1 MYLYGA
7 SGHGKV
13 IKEILE
19 SQGKAVDGFVD
30 DNPETREL
38 TGVPVQ
44 HHTEGVDEVIVS
56 IGINETRKS
65 IAENMKC
72 RFADAAVHKR
82 AIVSDTATL
91 GKGTV
96 VMASAVVN
104 AGAKVGRHCI
114 INTGASVDHDC
125 TLGDYVHIAPHA
137 TLCGLI
143 SVGEGTLIGAGA
155 SVVPCVKIGRWC
167 VIGAG
172 SAVIEDIPDYSVA
185 VGVPARV
192 ISTNETTKNYER
204 EENLSEL
211 GSHERGGK

>member
-30 DNPETREL
+30 DNPEIREL
-38 TGVPVQ
+38 AEVSVQ
-44 HHTEGVDEVIVS
+44 HDTKGVDEMIVS
-56 IGINETRKS
+56 IGVNDTRKR
-65 IAENMKC
+65 IAEKMKC
-72 RFADAAVHKR
+72 KFADAAVHKH
-82 AIVSDTATL
+82 AVVSGTATL

-96 VMASAVVN
+96 VMATAVIN
-104 AGAKVGRHCI
+104 AGANVGRHCI

-125 TLGDYVHIAPHA
+125 QLEDYVHIAPHA

-143 SVGEGTLIGAGA
+143 TVGEGTLIGAGA
-155 SVVPCVKIGRWC
+155 SVVPCVKIGKWC

-172 SAVIEDIPDYSVA
+172 AVVTEDIPDNSVV
-185 VGVPARV
+185 VGVPAKV
-192 ISTNETTKNYER
+192 ISRK
-204 EENLSEL
+204 EN
-211 GSHERGGK
+211 K